1 VLEHNISVV
10 SNIYK
15 TISFGGLATFLGIS
29 KENAEKLIANMATQ
43 GRITATLDQK
53 NEIIEFEKN
62 EREKLSI
69 WNEQIGVLCND
80 VNSVLSKILKEYP
93 DTEQYFIK

>member
-1 VLEHNISVV
+1 MS
-10 SNIYK
+10 
-15 TISFGGLATFLGIS
+15 A
-29 KENAEKLIANMATQ
+29 Q

-93 DTEQYFIK
+93 EAEQYILK